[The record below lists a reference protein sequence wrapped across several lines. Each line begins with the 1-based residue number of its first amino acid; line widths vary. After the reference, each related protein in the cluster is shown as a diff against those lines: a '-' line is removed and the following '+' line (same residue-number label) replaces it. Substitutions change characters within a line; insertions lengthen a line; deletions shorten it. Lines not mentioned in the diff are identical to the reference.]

1 MGTARPA
8 PGLHRSTVKLTEHHS
23 RVSGMPAIATA
34 RDERPLCPPAAPAVP
49 PPPAATPPAHCTAG
63 NNAIL
68 SWSVHLQVRVS
79 SGISKCAGR
88 YFGPG
93 LPRPAGSHTAHTAP
107 PPPRGSEARYE
118 PPLPSL
124 TLHQPG
130 LSQLNQMYHVKRLQE
145 LFRHCELVSHCYP
158 S

>member
-23 RVSGMPAIATA
+23 RVPGMPAIATA
-34 RDERPLCPPAAPAVP
+34 RDERPLCPPATPAVP

-63 NNAIL
+63 NNAIM

-107 PPPRGSEARYE
+107 PPPSLRSSVEMQNIERVLPVVLAR
-118 PPLPSL
+118 PSS
-124 TLHQPG
+124 HASVSPG
-130 LSQLNQMYHVKRLQE
+130 RPQQA
-145 LFRHCELVSHCYP
+145 
-158 S
+158 